1 MDAGADPAESSGS
14 QTDLN
19 SGGADNASG
28 SSDPGMRLLSRVG
41 AFVEPLTRH
50 DRGHLTLQASE
61 HVEISIDARQTFHV
75 IFGTSKQSGNGGLPS
90 GVIAVEN
97 VSALARESEAQRA
110 TAQAAAPARLAAWA
124 QQHGENPAARPAVAD
139 VFTAVPPLGCV
150 EPCGVCSGKGEV
162 TCGGCNGARR
172 VTCTTCGG
180 SGRRSCGQCSGQGQQ
195 TCRSCAG
202 MGYRLHDR
210 QDSYHDAVTN
220 TTQYRTVQDRVTCAC
235 SGGRVTCSGCGGG
248 GTNACMGCS
257 GDGQINCS
265 RCNARGAETCGACT
279 GTGRH
284 FQVIQLSCAIGE
296 ALVISPR
303 TSEPDV
309 LNVLGKLTTMEA
321 LLGYSLTSRA
331 IAETNADTLH
341 RDTIATT
348 PVTTINIAV
357 GEKVAR
363 IRGFGPAQDVHDFG
377 NIAGLLLTGDL
388 ERLEAALPATRAFPP
403 RTTPEMEGAL
413 SSVLASEVNV
423 AIAQHAAKKDKS
435 ALTREFRGVVSDAF
449 VERAALAIRQGIG
462 RVYWS
467 SMLRGPAALLAIPLI
482 QFLVQFLVR
491 GQDPNSQTT
500 AMFGLM
506 LLAFGG
512 AIGAHLWCVRLVQRR
527 IRPNGVPKMIGVINR
542 LGLTTQWLVGAA
554 VWCVV
559 TTYLVAL
566 LASLILPCTFRVM
579 SGIGP
584 ALCMLP

>member
-1 MDAGADPAESSGS
+1 MH
-14 QTDLN
+14 
-19 SGGADNASG
+19 
-28 SSDPGMRLLSRVG
+28 LLSRVG

-50 DRGHLTLQASE
+50 DRGLLTLQASE
-61 HVEISIDARQTFHV
+61 HVEISIDARQTFRV
-75 IFGTSKQSGNGGLPS
+75 IFGASKQSGNGGLPS
-90 GVIAVEN
+90 GVIAIAN
-97 VSALARESEAQRA
+97 VSALARESEAQRT

-180 SGRRSCGQCSGQGQQ
+180 SGRRSCGQCNGQGQQ

-210 QDSYHDAVTN
+210 QESYHDPVTN
-220 TTQYRTVQDRVTCAC
+220 TTQYRTVQDRVTCSC
-235 SGGRVTCSGCGGG
+235 SGGRVTCSGCGGS
-248 GTNACMGCS
+248 GTNTCMGCG

-265 RCNARGAETCGACT
+265 RCNARGVETCGACT

-284 FQVIQLSCAIGE
+284 FQVIQLSCAISE
-296 ALVISPR
+296 SLVISPR
-303 TSEPDV
+303 TSESDV

-331 IAETNADTLH
+331 IAEANADTMR

-348 PVTTINIAV
+348 PVTTISIAV
-357 GEKVAR
+357 GQKMAR

-388 ERLEAALPATRAFPP
+388 ELLEAALPATRAFPP
-403 RTTPEMEGAL
+403 SATPDMKSAL
-413 SSVLASEVNV
+413 ASVLASEVNV
-423 AIAQHAAKKDKS
+423 AIAEKAASKDKS
-435 ALTREFRGVVSDAF
+435 ALTRELRGVVSDEF
-449 VERAALAIRQGIG
+449 VARAARAMRQGIG

-467 SMLRGPAALLAIPLI
+467 SMLRGPAALLAIPLL

-491 GQDPNSQTT
+491 GQDTGNQTM
-500 AMFGLM
+500 AMFGVL

-512 AIGAHLWCVRLVQRR
+512 AIGAHIWCVLLVQQC
-527 IRPNGVPKMIGVINR
+527 IRPDGIPKMSGVINK
-542 LGLTTQWLVGAA
+542 LGLTTAWLVGAA

-559 TTYLVAL
+559 ATYAIALVA
-566 LASLILPCTFRVM
+566 SLVLPCTFRVM

-584 ALCMLP
+584 AVCLLP

>member
-1 MDAGADPAESSGS
+1 MDAGSDPAEGSG
-14 QTDLN
+14 QTDRN
-19 SGGADNASG
+19 SGGRDYASG

-50 DRGHLTLQASE
+50 DRALLTLQASE
-61 HVEISIDARQTFHV
+61 HVEISIDARQTFRV
-75 IFGTSKQSGNGGLPS
+75 IFGTSKHSGNGGLPS
-90 GVIAVEN
+90 GVVAVAN
-97 VSALARESEAQRA
+97 VSALARESEAQRT

-139 VFTAVPPLGCV
+139 VFTAAPPLGCV
-150 EPCGVCSGKGEV
+150 EPCGVCSGRGEV

-220 TTQYRTVQDRVTCAC
+220 TTQYRTVQDRVTCSC
-235 SGGRVTCSGCGGG
+235 SGGRVTCSGCCGSGA
-248 GTNACMGCS
+248 TTCMGCG

-265 RCNARGAETCGACT
+265 RCNARGADTCGACT
-279 GTGRH
+279 GTGMH
-284 FQVIQLSCAIGE
+284 FQVIQLSCAISE
-296 ALVISPR
+296 SLVISPR

-331 IAETNADTLH
+331 IAETNADTMR

-357 GEKVAR
+357 GETMAR

-377 NIAGLLLTGDL
+377 NIAGLLLTDDL
-388 ERLEAALPATRAFPP
+388 ELLEAALPATRAFPP
-403 RTTPEMEGAL
+403 NATPEVKSAL
-413 SSVLASEVNV
+413 ANVLASEVNV
-423 AIAQHAAKKDKS
+423 AIAGKAASKDKT
-435 ALTREFRGVVSDAF
+435 ALTRELRGVVSDDF
-449 VERAALAIRQGIG
+449 VVRVTRAMRQGIG

-467 SMLRGPAALLAIPLI
+467 SMLRGPVALLAIPLV

-491 GQDPNSQTT
+491 GQDPGNQTM
-500 AMFGLM
+500 AMFGVM

-512 AIGAHLWCVRLVQRR
+512 AIGAHIWCVLLVQRC
-527 IRPNGVPKMIGVINR
+527 IRPDGIPKMSSVIDR
-542 LGLTTQWLVGAA
+542 LGLTTAWLVGAA
-554 VWCVV
+554 AWCFVA
-559 TTYLVAL
+559 TYAIALVA
-566 LASLILPCTFRVM
+566 SLMLPCTFRVM

-584 ALCMLP
+584 AVCMLP